1 MDLIGT
7 LSSQLGM
14 TPEQAKGLAGGLLGV
29 VNGAVHHGAGPDA
42 AGQLQAAIPELKNW
56 MQTAA
61 AHQGTAAPAG
71 GSGDLLGMLGS
82 MLGGAQGA
90 GNLATQLQG
99 SGAATAMTTVLAK
112 YGIKPEQMAAVAPV
126 LGQFLQHRMGADGA
140 QSVIGQ
146 VLPMLTGA
154 AQGQAAGGLG
164 GIASMLS
171 GLFGKK

>member
-1 MDLIGT
+1 MDLVGT

-14 TPEQAKGLAGGLLGV
+14 TPDQAKGLAGGLLGV
-29 VNGAVHHGAGPDA
+29 LNGAVHHGAGPDA
-42 AGQLQAAIPELKNW
+42 ASQLQAAIPELKNW

-61 AHQGTAAPAG
+61 AHQGAAAPAG

-82 MLGGAQGA
+82 MLGSQGA

-140 QSVIGQ
+140 QSILGQ

-154 AQGQAAGGLG
+154 AQGQGSGGLG
-164 GIASMLS
+164 GIASMLG
-171 GLFGKK
+171 GLLGKK

>member
-14 TPEQAKGLAGGLLGV
+14 TPDQAKGLAGGLLGV

-56 MQTAA
+56 MQTTA
-61 AHQGTAAPAG
+61 AHQGAAAPAG

-126 LGQFLQHRMGADGA
+126 LGQFLQHRMGAEGA
-140 QSVIGQ
+140 QSIIGQ

-154 AQGQAAGGLG
+154 QGQASGGLG